1 MVCFGAVAKN
11 RSSPGLRKEPGV
23 PLYHQIQHLVRHRIH
38 SGQYRPGTQIPS
50 EHELSQELAVSRVTL
65 REALR
70 ELVHERMLVKIQ
82 GKGTFVASNPPKRL
96 APVRYTGFLED
107 MQDRV
112 RKLRVTDVEVAQ
124 VAATPE
130 LRQTLELDEATSEV
144 TMIRRVRHVDDEPFS
159 FTQNFLP
166 TEIGA
171 RIRPRDLYSRPLLTI
186 LRELKIPITSARETI
201 AAAPADPDTA
211 RRLGIPA
218 LYPVLHMTR
227 VMYTTGNR
235 PFEVV
240 DIYYRADKYHY
251 SVNMTRVKRRGRWT
265 WATEV
270 ETSA

>member
-1 MVCFGAVAKN
+1 MVCFRAVAKE

-23 PLYHQIQHLVRHRIH
+23 PLYHQIQHLLRHRIH

-50 EHELSQELAVSRVTL
+50 EHDLSHELAVSRVTL

-70 ELVHERMLVKIQ
+70 ELVREKLLVKIQ

-96 APVRYTGFLED
+96 SPVRYTGFLEEL
-107 MQDRV
+107 QDRV

-130 LRQTLELDEATSEV
+130 LRQTLQLDDATSEV
-144 TMIRRVRHVDDEPFS
+144 TMIRRLRHIDDEPFS

-166 TEIGA
+166 TEIGV
-171 RIRPRDLYSRPLLTI
+171 RIRPKDLYSQPLLAI
-186 LRELKIPITSARETI
+186 LRDLKIPINSARETI
-201 AAAPADPDTA
+201 EAAPADPDTA

-227 VMYTTGNR
+227 VMYTTGGK
-235 PFEVV
+235 PFELV

-251 SVNMTRVKRRGRWT
+251 SVNMTRVKRKGRWT